1 MEITMK
7 EKSSREVR
15 VLETT
20 SNGYKVVVN
29 ITTESGRVISLNG
42 SITPSKTTE
51 EYVGGVG
58 FSAYKRDGAWYTD
71 LNGASNAEHA
81 TVSALAVA
89 AVNYAVGKYETAA

>member
-15 VLETT
+15 VLEAT

-29 ITTESGRVISLNG
+29 ITTEGGRVISLNG

-51 EYVGGVG
+51 EYVAGIGCLQERRSMVH
-58 FSAYKRDGAWYTD
+58 RPQWCI
-71 LNGASNAEHA
+71 EC
-81 TVSALAVA
+81 
-89 AVNYAVGKYETAA
+89 